1 MKELFYISNVLAAFN
16 SFGLLSLLFFRKKNS
31 TSNLALGA
39 ILLIPALFF
48 INSIL
53 LLKVKQ
59 IGIVS
64 YYFFFAQTIGAF
76 FPSAVYVFAYA
87 LLDKKIKKLNI
98 VFLLSFF
105 VSLIPISYLVTF
117 LNLTNHE
124 QILFFEQLNNG
135 TYPESITL
143 YNVIFYAFQQF
154 IFAWLLKVCYDFK
167 RKSKNVISDITETKA
182 YYLQV
187 FLWAFFLLNIFLL
200 LASLLFDVL
209 FVEYLILPISL
220 IILHSSTI
228 YFGFKNPAF
237 LSTDEFER
245 DYSKDQDIKDSTKT
259 KNKITLTNEE
269 LTELELK
276 IMNGFSENAIC
287 QDSEISLAKMA
298 ELLNIPAY
306 KLSIT
311 INEKMDTSFYD
322 LINSKRIDA
331 SLGLLKSNKGFTVEA
346 IALEVGFKSKST
358 FYRAF
363 KKHKGI
369 TPSDYL
375 SKN

>member
-1 MKELFYISNVLAAFN
+1 MKELFYISNILAAFN
-16 SFGLLSLLFFRKKNS
+16 SFGLLSLLFFRKKIN

-39 ILLIPALFF
+39 ILLIPAIFF

-59 IGIVS
+59 IGIIS

-76 FPSAVYVFAYA
+76 FPSAVYILAYA

-98 VFLLSFF
+98 VFLISFF
-105 VSLIPISYLVTF
+105 ISLIPIYYLVTF
-117 LNLTNHE
+117 LNLTNQE
-124 QILFFEQLNNG
+124 QTLFFEQLNNG

-154 IFAWLLKVCYDFK
+154 VFAWLLKVCYEFK
-167 RKSKNVISDITETKA
+167 RKYKNIISNRTETKA

-228 YFGFKNPAF
+228 YFGFKNPAI
-237 LSTDEFER
+237 LSRDEFEQN
-245 DYSKDQDIKDSTKT
+245 YSKYQDIKDNPKS
-259 KNKITLTNEE
+259 KNKITLKDDE
-269 LTELELK
+269 LTELEVK
-276 IMNGFSENAIC
+276 IITGFSKKAIY

-298 ELLNIPAY
+298 KLLNIPAY

-311 INEKMDTSFYD
+311 INEKMKTSFYD

-331 SLGLLKSNKGFTVEA
+331 SLGLLKSNKGFTIEA

-375 SKN
+375 SKK

>member
-1 MKELFYISNVLAAFN
+1 M
-16 SFGLLSLLFFRKKNS
+16 
-31 TSNLALGA
+31 
-39 ILLIPALFF
+39 
-48 INSIL
+48 
-53 LLKVKQ
+53 
-59 IGIVS
+59 
-64 YYFFFAQTIGAF
+64 
-76 FPSAVYVFAYA
+76 
-87 LLDKKIKKLNI
+87 
-98 VFLLSFF
+98 
-105 VSLIPISYLVTF
+105 
-117 LNLTNHE
+117 
-124 QILFFEQLNNG
+124 
-135 TYPESITL
+135 
-143 YNVIFYAFQQF
+143 
-154 IFAWLLKVCYDFK
+154 
-167 RKSKNVISDITETKA
+167 
-182 YYLQV
+182 
-187 FLWAFFLLNIFLL
+187 
-200 LASLLFDVL
+200 ASLLFDVL

-259 KNKITLTNEE
+259 KNKITLTDGE

-276 IMNGFSENAIC
+276 IINGFSEESIY